1 MSKEYRLPENIKPQD
16 LVRGIINASFWHWNT
31 IDKVQHTEAIEYLN
45 NVQAIDNSNPSEAL
59 ECLEEIEQ
67 KLECCINGG
76 LVLLKD
82 DEIKITIIKQALLKA
97 EKNRKELEEYK
108 KLNLPLLKQILENG
122 IWVKGEHNNFYHLS
136 PTDINIV
143 IKEDYFIIQ
152 ELYFEDLDC
161 VMDTTGFELCSSDYK
176 GNFWLKEDKT
186 E

>member
-1 MSKEYRLPENIKPQD
+1 MTKEYL
-16 LVRGIINASFWHWNT
+16 
-31 IDKVQHTEAIEYLN
+31 
-45 NVQAIDNSNPSEAL
+45 EAL
-59 ECLEEIEQ
+59 KCLESIA
-67 KLECCINGG
+67 NNYD
-76 LVLLKD
+76 VNYDRD
-82 DEIKITIIKQALLKA
+82 DERYTTIKQALIQAKQD
-97 EKNRKELEEYK
+97 RKELEEYK

-136 PTDINIV
+136 PTDMNIV

-176 GNFWLKEDKT
+176 ENFWLKEDRS